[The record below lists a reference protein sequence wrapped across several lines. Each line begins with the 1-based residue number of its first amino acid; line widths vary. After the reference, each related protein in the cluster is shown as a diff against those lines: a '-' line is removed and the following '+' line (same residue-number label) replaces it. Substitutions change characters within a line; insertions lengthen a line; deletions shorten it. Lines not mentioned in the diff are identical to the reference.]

1 MKNLRSRGVNCSGE
15 CMNKYQIYADNAA
28 TTKLDSD
35 ALAQMYVYLQD
46 EYGNPSALYS
56 KSKNPRKAVEEA
68 RRIIAEQ
75 IGSFSNEIYFT
86 SCGTESDN
94 WAIKGVA
101 YHYIG
106 EKKRI
111 ITSCIEHHAVLYS
124 CSFLEKI
131 GFDVVYLPV
140 DNKGRI
146 SATELEAVI
155 TKNTILVSIMM
166 ANNEI
171 GTIQAIKELAAI
183 VHKHN
188 VIFHTDAVQA
198 VGHIPVDVHQLDVDM
213 LSASAHKF
221 NGPKGTGFLY
231 IKNGVKVE
239 NLLSGGGQENRYRA
253 GTENVAGIVGMAYA
267 LKKNSTLIDQN
278 AEYLRSLEK
287 YFWDKMKKSGLEYI
301 SNGADWRIPG
311 SISVSIKDASGE
323 MILHRLDLMGIAVS
337 TGSACNS
344 QETELS
350 HVLKAIAV
358 PEEYALGTIRITLGI
373 DNTIEDIDKIVA
385 GIIKILN
392 K

>member
-1 MKNLRSRGVNCSGE
+1 MD
-15 CMNKYQIYADNAA
+15 KYQIYADNAA
-28 TTKLDSD
+28 TTILDAD
-35 ALAQMYVYLQD
+35 AFAEMKIFLQE
-46 EYGNPSALYS
+46 EYGNPSALYA
-56 KSKNPRKAVEEA
+56 KSRNPHKSIDLA
-68 RRIIAEQ
+68 RRTVAELL
-75 IGSFSNEIYFT
+75 GALPDEIYFT

-94 WAIKGVA
+94 WAIKGIA
-101 YHYIG
+101 FNYMG
-106 EKKRI
+106 EGKRI
-111 ITSCIEHHAVLYS
+111 ITSSIEHHAVLHS
-124 CSFLEKI
+124 CAFLEKL

-140 DNKGRI
+140 DKLGYV
-146 SATELEAVI
+146 SSSDLEAAI

-171 GTIQAIKELAAI
+171 GTIQAIDELAAI
-183 VHKHN
+183 AHKHH
-188 VIFHTDAVQA
+188 VLFHTDAVQ
-198 VGHIPVDVHQLDVDM
+198 VIGHLPVNVHLLDVDM

-231 IKNGVKVE
+231 IKNGVEIE
-239 NLLSGGGQENRYRA
+239 NLLSGGSQENRYRA

-267 LKKNSTLIDQN
+267 LKKNYELIDQN

-287 YFWDKMKKSGLEYI
+287 YFWDKMKKTGLEYI

-337 TGSACNS
+337 TGSACNAH
-344 QETELS
+344 ETELS
-350 HVLKAIAV
+350 HVLKAIAI

-373 DNTIEDIDKIVA
+373 DNTIEEIDKIVA

-392 K
+392 R

>member
-1 MKNLRSRGVNCSGE
+1 MD
-15 CMNKYQIYADNAA
+15 KYQIYADNAA
-28 TTKLDSD
+28 TTILDAD
-35 ALAQMYVYLQD
+35 AFAEMKIFLLE
-46 EYGNPSALYS
+46 EYGNPSALYA
-56 KSKNPRKAVEEA
+56 KSRNPHKSIDLA
-68 RRIIAEQ
+68 RRTVAELL
-75 IGSFSNEIYFT
+75 GALPDEIYFT

-94 WAIKGVA
+94 WAIKGIA
-101 YHYIG
+101 FNYMG
-106 EKKRI
+106 EGKRI
-111 ITSCIEHHAVLYS
+111 ITSSIEHHAVLHS
-124 CSFLEKI
+124 CAFLEKL

-140 DNKGRI
+140 DKLGYV
-146 SATELEAVI
+146 SSSDLEAAI

-171 GTIQAIKELAAI
+171 GTIQAIDELAAI
-183 VHKHN
+183 AHKHH
-188 VIFHTDAVQA
+188 VLFHTDAVQ
-198 VGHIPVDVHQLDVDM
+198 VIGHLPVNVHLLDVDM

-231 IKNGVKVE
+231 IKNGVEIE
-239 NLLSGGGQENRYRA
+239 NLLSGGSQENRYRA

-267 LKKNSTLIDQN
+267 LKKNYELIDQN

-287 YFWDKMKKSGLEYI
+287 YFWDKMKKTGLEYI

-337 TGSACNS
+337 TGSACNAH
-344 QETELS
+344 ETELS
-350 HVLKAIAV
+350 HVLKAIAI

-373 DNTIEDIDKIVA
+373 DNTIEEIDKIVA

-392 K
+392 R

>member
-1 MKNLRSRGVNCSGE
+1 MD
-15 CMNKYQIYADNAA
+15 KYQIYADNAA
-28 TTKLDSD
+28 TTILDAD
-35 ALAQMYVYLQD
+35 AFAEMKIFLQE
-46 EYGNPSALYS
+46 EYGNPSALYA
-56 KSKNPRKAVEEA
+56 KSRNPHKSIESA
-68 RRIIAEQ
+68 RRTVAELL
-75 IGSFSNEIYFT
+75 GALPDEIYFT

-94 WAIKGVA
+94 WAIKGIA
-101 YHYIG
+101 FNYMG
-106 EKKRI
+106 EGKRI
-111 ITSCIEHHAVLYS
+111 ITSSIEHHAVLHS
-124 CSFLEKI
+124 CAFLEKL

-140 DNKGRI
+140 DKSGYV
-146 SATELEAVI
+146 SSSDLEAAI
-155 TKNTILVSIMM
+155 TENTILVSIMM

-171 GTIQAIKELAAI
+171 GTIQAIDELTAI
-183 VHKHN
+183 AHKHH
-188 VIFHTDAVQA
+188 VLFHTDAVQ
-198 VGHIPVDVHQLDVDM
+198 VIGHLPVNVHLLDVDM

-231 IKNGVKVE
+231 IKNGVKIE
-239 NLLSGGGQENRYRA
+239 NLLSGGSQENRYRA

-267 LKKNSTLIDQN
+267 LKKNSELIDQN

-287 YFWDKMKKSGLEYI
+287 YFWDTMKKTGLEYI

-344 QETELS
+344 HETELS
-350 HVLKAIAV
+350 HVLKAIAI

-373 DNTIEDIDKIVA
+373 DNTIEEIDKIVA

-392 K
+392 R